1 MGEGGVEVLDD
12 GDAGGRGRGGDPVPD
27 DGVAVLLGHRDDVAL
42 DPVGVGL
49 DGGVV
54 PAGGS
59 GGHPV
64 VEVLGERAEADQ
76 GVVRGAAAQDAG
88 PRVAD
93 EGVAARL
100 LHGRVV
106 VVEVAA
112 EQAEPVT
119 QFQDPLQSHVGRSAL
134 DDAHGGVGVLGE
146 PVRDHRSRGAAADDD
161 VVERGFG
168 CCHRSLLA
176 SRHSRDVRCGPGLRS
191 AGVRNRTSAAGAGRG
206 CGRGAWPPGTRPVRR
221 GRVPVRSRNG
231 RTRPIRRRGCRG
243 RSR

>member
-1 MGEGGVEVLDD
+1 VGDRRRGAVAGVRVVGDGQEADAVVEAASVGEGGVEVLDD

-106 VVEVAA
+106 VVEV
-112 EQAEPVT
+112 
-119 QFQDPLQSHVGRSAL
+119 
-134 DDAHGGVGVLGE
+134 
-146 PVRDHRSRGAAADDD
+146 
-161 VVERGFG
+161 
-168 CCHRSLLA
+168 
-176 SRHSRDVRCGPGLRS
+176 
-191 AGVRNRTSAAGAGRG
+191 
-206 CGRGAWPPGTRPVRR
+206 
-221 GRVPVRSRNG
+221 
-231 RTRPIRRRGCRG
+231 
-243 RSR
+243 